1 MYVCVYAFMQLN
13 ALRLGCHASPS
24 SPKLGQ
30 FPQGTK
36 SDKGSFFPKGLTGA
50 WALDDFGSGQCP
62 SLRKDS
68 RRFWRTPFQALNF
81 LFPVVEGWL
90 RMTPMLPKCLGHLP
104 SFCPGLRS
112 SKGRT
117 TCRWRRLAAL
127 NCDDWVWVKI
137 VPSPKM
143 DGLYLLTKKVSDL
156 SLINY

>member
-1 MYVCVYAFMQLN
+1 MLCGLVVSLH
-13 ALRLGCHASPS
+13 LRAPNLAN
-24 SPKLGQ
+24 SPKGQ
-30 FPQGTK
+30 SRTK
-36 SDKGSFFPKGLTGA
+36 VRSFQKVSLVPGH
-50 WALDDFGSGQCP
+50 WDDFGSGQCP

-127 NCDDWVWVKI
+127 NGNDWVWVKI

-143 DGLYLLTKKVSDL
+143 DGLYLLTNKVSDL